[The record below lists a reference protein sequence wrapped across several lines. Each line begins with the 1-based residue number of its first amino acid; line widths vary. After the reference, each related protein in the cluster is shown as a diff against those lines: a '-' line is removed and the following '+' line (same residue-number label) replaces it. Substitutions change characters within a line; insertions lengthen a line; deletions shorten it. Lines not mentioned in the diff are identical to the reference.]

1 VKLIQKRGDEWI
13 DLTEQAGL
21 SSLLGWW
28 ASIAAADLDG
38 DGDTDFVLGNRGLNT
53 AYQPGDSQPDWLIY
67 GDMDQNARPE
77 LLEVYSEGGV
87 RYPRRGFD
95 PLQRSMPF
103 LRQKFLNFHQF
114 SMTPLTSMFS
124 EDAVRKAYLVRAT
137 QSASGV
143 LLNKG
148 DLKFEFKPFP
158 KLAQAAPINGVVIT
172 DLNGDEMPDL
182 VVAQNDFSPQRMHG
196 RMDGG
201 LGMVLLGRGDGSFD
215 CVDAGQTGV
224 VVSGDMRRVVSVDL
238 DGDGVEDLV
247 FGGRSGNL
255 KALLK
260 Q

>member
-1 VKLIQKRGDEWI
+1 
-13 DLTEQAGL
+13 
-21 SSLLGWW
+21 
-28 ASIAAADLDG
+28 
-38 DGDTDFVLGNRGLNT
+38 
-53 AYQPGDSQPDWLIY
+53 
-67 GDMDQNARPE
+67 
-77 LLEVYSEGGV
+77 
-87 RYPRRGFD
+87 
-95 PLQRSMPF
+95 
-103 LRQKFLNFHQF
+103 
-114 SMTPLTSMFS
+114 
-124 EDAVRKAYLVRAT
+124 
-137 QSASGV
+137 
-143 LLNKG
+143 
-148 DLKFEFKPFP
+148 
-158 KLAQAAPINGVVIT
+158 
-172 DLNGDEMPDL
+172 MPDL